1 MQAFLLCGL
10 VVFRKSFVLEL
21 VPYLRGRKLFG
32 RFVIGRSDG
41 GFRLGGCRWPML
53 PLVP

>member
-10 VVFRKSFVLEL
+10 VVFPKK
-21 VPYLRGRKLFG
+21 LRFGAVSVFAWAKMFG

-41 GFRLGGCRWPML
+41 GFRLGGCRWPMQ
-53 PLVP
+53 PMVP